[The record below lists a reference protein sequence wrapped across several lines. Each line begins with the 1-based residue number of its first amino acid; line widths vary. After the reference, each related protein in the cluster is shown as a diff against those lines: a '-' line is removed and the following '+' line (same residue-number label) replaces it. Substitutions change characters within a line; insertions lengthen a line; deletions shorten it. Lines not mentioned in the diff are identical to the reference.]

1 MRPAAVRVA
10 ERSPSSSAEPPMKL
24 RLMLWLLGLLL
35 KRALR
40 RKPRFRELL
49 GEMRG
54 LDWGIATE
62 DLAIARHYRMSP
74 DGIRAGRGLPVD
86 LDLELRFEDQ
96 ATALKVL
103 RKPTQQAFLDGMMA
117 GTVRLVGD
125 SADLQ
130 KLQRL
135 LKHI

>member
-10 ERSPSSSAEPPMKL
+10 ERYPSSSAEPPMKL

>member
-1 MRPAAVRVA
+1 
-10 ERSPSSSAEPPMKL
+10 MKL
-24 RLMLWLLGLLL
+24 RLMLWLLGLML

-40 RKPRFRELL
+40 RKARFRELL

-62 DLAIARHYRMSP
+62 DLSIARHYRMSP
-74 DGIRAGRGLPVD
+74 GGVRAGHGLPVD
-86 LDLELRFEDQ
+86 LDLELRFADE
-96 ATALKVL
+96 ATALRVL
-103 RKPTQQAFLDGMMA
+103 KKPTQQAFLDGMME

-125 SADLQ
+125 SGDLK

-135 LKHI
+135 LKHL

>member
-1 MRPAAVRVA
+1 
-10 ERSPSSSAEPPMKL
+10 MKL
-24 RLMLWLLGLLL
+24 RLMLWLLGWLL

-74 DGIRAGRGLPVD
+74 RGIQAGRGLPVD
-86 LDLELRFEDQ
+86 LDLELRFEDE
-96 ATALKVL
+96 ASALEVL
-103 RKPTQQAFLDGMMA
+103 KKPTQQAFLDGMMA
-117 GTVRLVGD
+117 GRVRLVGD
-125 SADLQ
+125 STDLQ
-130 KLQRL
+130 RLQRL
-135 LKHI
+135 LRHL

>member
-1 MRPAAVRVA
+1 
-10 ERSPSSSAEPPMKL
+10 MKL
-24 RLMLWLLGLLL
+24 RLMLWLLGWML
-35 KRALR
+35 KWALR
-40 RKPRFRELL
+40 HKPRFRDGLTA
-49 GEMRG
+49 MRG

-74 DGIRAGRGLPVD
+74 RGIHTGRGLPVD
-86 LDLELRFEDQ
+86 LDLELRFADA
-96 ATALKVL
+96 ATALKIL

-125 SADLQ
+125 SGDLQ

-135 LKHI
+135 LKHL